1 MDVKNYGQYFN
12 SAGEFG
18 FSEVRRY
25 SGAVEGYHLLPV
37 NLPFMQDREYFFRVH
52 AGGYDVEDNVSIVH
66 WYLIDEPEKAPF
78 TCHEYCGLSS
88 KNDNYGV

>member
-12 SAGEFG
+12 SAGEFV

-37 NLPFMQDREYFFRVH
+37 DLPFMKIENIFSGFIQV
-52 AGGYDVEDNVSIVH
+52 VTI
-66 WYLIDEPEKAPF
+66 
-78 TCHEYCGLSS
+78 
-88 KNDNYGV
+88 